1 MWYFMIKLRK
11 TFWETDMNLSSYI
24 ILGIILILFL
34 FALIKVIKNR
44 GKCSCGCDDCP
55 SRGSCHEEAEKK

>member
-1 MWYFMIKLRK
+1 
-11 TFWETDMNLSSYI
+11 MNLSSYI

-55 SRGSCHEEAEKK
+55 SRGSCHGDKKKAKDD